1 MVPHDESVPQTVRE
15 GDSVRSASLLREA
28 IGVGEPGPGRLA
40 RRCFYCDARLAEP
53 VRGHVDHFVPWSR
66 YPDDTLDNFVVA
78 DQRCNGFKS
87 SSLAAAEHLTRWTRR
102 FADGSSESAQLSDL
116 ARRTTWERLPDR
128 SRNVARAFYLRL
140 PSDARLWRLGKE
152 FVAPDFK
159 AIE

>member
-1 MVPHDESVPQTVRE
+1 
-15 GDSVRSASLLREA
+15 
-28 IGVGEPGPGRLA
+28 VGEPGPGRLA

-66 YPDDTLDNFVVA
+66 YPDETLDNFVVA

-102 FADGSSESAQLSDL
+102 FADGSSENAQLSDL

-152 FVAPDFK
+152 FAAPDLM
-159 AIE
+159 AIEAALNMPP